1 MPEIAFHF
9 NAPNK
14 LHYAC
19 RYTRKALR
27 SGACV
32 VITGALPIL
41 QEIDAMLWR
50 MENYDFVA
58 HALHGCDPQLWHAS
72 PVVLVPDT
80 YSPALDSPHQDVLL
94 NVGPCVPQDFERFH
108 KVVEVVPQSD
118 LAERHLAR
126 QRWRQYEALGY
137 SLMRHDLVLQVLPD
151 PKG

>member
-9 NAPNK
+9 NAADK

-27 SGACV
+27 SGARV
-32 VITGALPIL
+32 VIAGALPTL
-41 QEIDAMLWR
+41 QTLDAMLWR
-50 MENYDFVA
+50 LDPCDFIA
-58 HALHGCDPQLWHAS
+58 HAVHGCDPQIWHAS

-80 YSPALDSPHQDVLL
+80 HSPALDSPHQEVLL
-94 NVGPCVPQDFERFH
+94 NMGPCVPPDCERFQ
-108 KVVEVVPQSD
+108 KVVEVVAQSD
-118 LAERHLAR
+118 LADRHLAR

-137 SLMRHDLVLQVLPD
+137 RIVRHDLVSQVQT